1 MPLKDVELEQRLQE
15 CEGQL
20 LDQLYS
26 CVVDHGAWQGFL
38 RELVALTDSRSA
50 RLLLLDNSASEV
62 LFSTKVNIDHQD
74 HQRYIDHYVNTC
86 PWRLELSEKP
96 RGQLYSTFHDFSC
109 RQAAFYRTE
118 FFNDWARQ
126 LDIHHGVC
134 GTAYESGPYK
144 VQLLVQRTS
153 GQGAYSRRT
162 THLLNGLLPH
172 MRQVLRLSQQTQLK
186 ADPLWGARVAAE
198 VRPLPFIL
206 FNREG
211 RVVYVSQ
218 RCEALLEQCELE
230 IVDSRLRVQEPAVQQ
245 RFLTAFAAVSD
256 AAGTTAAREAALN
269 IRRHGRATLR
279 CLLTPIH
286 PSAEVMGLWPGNSH
300 IALYIHDPESVLAID
315 ASTLA
320 DMYSL
325 TESEARIAID
335 IARGLD
341 PQFIAERDNRSAHT
355 VRAQLKSVFTK
366 TRCHRQNQLA
376 ALILQS
382 PAARRC

>member
-1 MPLKDVELEQRLQE
+1 MPIKDVELKQRLQDH
-15 CEGQL
+15 EGHL

-26 CVVDHGAWQGFL
+26 CVLDHGAWDDFL
-38 RELVALTDSRSA
+38 RELVALSDSRSA
-50 RLLLLDNSASEV
+50 RLLLLDNSASTV
-62 LFSTKVNIDHQD
+62 LYSTKVNIDDQD
-74 HQRYIDHYVNTC
+74 HQRYVSHYVNTC

-109 RQAAFYRTE
+109 RQEAFYRTE
-118 FFNDWARQ
+118 FFNDWARE
-126 LDIHHGVC
+126 LDIHHGIC

-162 THLLNGLLPH
+162 TQLLNGLLPH
-172 MRQVLRLSQQTQLK
+172 MRQVLRLSQQAQLK
-186 ADPLWGARVAAE
+186 ADPLWGARTAAE
-198 VRPLPFIL
+198 MCPLPFIL
-206 FNREG
+206 FNRQG
-211 RVVYVSQ
+211 QVVYVSQ
-218 RCEALLEQCELE
+218 RCEALLGQRELE
-230 IVDSRLRVQEPAVQQ
+230 IIDSRLRLPEPAVQQ
-245 RFLTAFAAVSD
+245 RFLAAFAVVCD

-279 CLLTPIH
+279 CLLTPVH
-286 PSAEVMGLWPGNSH
+286 PSAEVTGLWPGNSQ

-315 ASTLA
+315 ACTLA
-320 DMYSL
+320 DIYNL

-341 PQFIAERDNRSAHT
+341 PQFIADRDNRSAHT

-366 TRCHRQNQLA
+366 TRCHRQNELA